1 MKIAYLYASERHP
14 TKLSSSIPLSPLQ
27 ESADLDMEDGDVHD
41 DDEKT
46 GHDFVREKKLATK
59 AITTAMVDVWCNSI
73 REGPKVGQI
82 RSLLRAFRC
91 ASHYGDDEGDE
102 SAVKLGTM
110 TSAVF
115 NKIMVSVLTEMDGAL
130 RKILKL
136 PASGGKKE
144 TVVELMGTRQWKNYS
159 HMVKSYLGNALHI
172 LNQMTDTEM
181 ISFTLRRL
189 KSSSVFLAAFPSLLR
204 RYIKVLDNL

>member
-1 MKIAYLYASERHP
+1 M
-14 TKLSSSIPLSPLQ
+14 Q
-27 ESADLDMEDGDVHD
+27 ESADSDVEDGEMQENV
-41 DDEKT
+41 DEIT
-46 GHDFVREKKLATK
+46 GQDFVEEKKSTRK
-59 AITTAMVDVWCNSI
+59 TITTAMIDSWCNSI
-73 REGPKVGQI
+73 RESPKVGAI

-102 SAVKLGTM
+102 SAAKLGTM

-115 NKIMVSVLTEMDGAL
+115 NKIMISVLTEMDGAL
-130 RKILKL
+130 RKMLKL

-144 TVVELMGTRQWKNYS
+144 TITELMGTRQWKSYS

-172 LNQMTDTEM
+172 LNQMTDTDM

-189 KSSSVFLAAFPSLLR
+189 KCSSVFLAAFPSLQR
-204 RYIKVLDNL
+204 RYIKVSGTL